1 MGTCRAPGPGLG
13 TGHWAEMGD
22 PDLVSILIEL
32 FIKGESGIKHFMT
45 NNELIIGSK
54 SMKGQN
60 GVMGEKEEKKD
71 GDALLSLLHLI

>member
-1 MGTCRAPGPGLG
+1 
-13 TGHWAEMGD
+13 
-22 PDLVSILIEL
+22 
-32 FIKGESGIKHFMT
+32 MT